1 MIACRTASVFAM
13 GALLAAGAIG
23 ACREPA
29 TPEIPP
35 LTTATPD
42 AAPLPAVGVAEAVDS
57 EAGAGA
63 PARSVLAEVGASPV
77 RAFFFDTPAK
87 LEGGQCQ
94 RVLVAVVK
102 GPVTAMGETLASGDV
117 LAVSNALGIEVTG
130 TGTVLRA
137 SVELPNCAV
146 LSALPATKA
155 VVRGAAAPKLEWA
168 RGTMSAHLDVSA
180 SLKAPSPSPEL
191 YLGRLEGTASVA
203 EHDHPTSW
211 EVLATLE
218 ASGSVVVDGLEVR
231 LTARQI
237 MMIPPGAKHA
247 WRPDPG
253 SKLVAIQMYAPP
265 GPELRFG
272 GLAAADK
279 AAVKDAGARDA
290 R

>member
-1 MIACRTASVFAM
+1 M
-13 GALLAAGAIG
+13 GALLVAGAIG

-42 AAPLPAVGVAEAVDS
+42 AAPLATVVVAQAVDG

-63 PARSVLAEVGASPV
+63 PARSILADVGASPV
-77 RAFFFDTPAK
+77 RALFFDTPAK
-87 LEGGQCQ
+87 LEGGQCE

-102 GPVTAMGETLASGDV
+102 GPVTAMGETLAIGDV
-117 LAVSNALGIEVTG
+117 LAVSNALGIDVTG
-130 TGTVLRA
+130 KGTVLRA
-137 SVELPNCAV
+137 SIEIPNCAV

-155 VVRGAAAPKLEWA
+155 VVRAAAAPKLEWA
-168 RGTMSAHLDVSA
+168 RGTMSAHLDVTA
-180 SLKAPSPSPEL
+180 SPKSPSPSPEL

-218 ASGSVVVDGLEVR
+218 ASGSFVVDGLEAR
-231 LTARQI
+231 LAARQI
-237 MMIPPGAKHA
+237 VMIPPGTKHA

-272 GLAAADK
+272 ALAAAEK
-279 AAVKDAGARDA
+279 SAVKDAGTRDA
-290 R
+290 H